1 VKIVRLTAEN
11 VKRLVAVN
19 IEPQPDGSLV
29 IVSGRNGQG
38 KTSVLDSIW
47 LTLEN
52 KAAAKANV
60 RPVRDG
66 ETTAYAELDLG
77 DLVVRRE
84 WRGETSKLEVRSKA
98 GARYPSPQKMLDE
111 LVGKLSFDPIAFL
124 RADQKAQRAQLL
136 QVVDVGFDPDEFE
149 RKRKAVYDERTEIGR
164 EVKRLSGARDKLPH
178 PPAGVAGITPGER
191 IDVTALA
198 NELVQMEQR
207 RARASQLNDQ
217 VNELQAALVMA
228 ENALAEFGQ
237 VPGWQEV
244 QALQQRLQEAEHHNR
259 NAEQLSQRASIQRE
273 LDEATGKQAE
283 LTKKLEQAEVYKAQ
297 QIASAQMP
305 VDGLSFNEDGL
316 TYRGVPLG
324 QASGAEQLRVAVGIA
339 MAANPSIRVIRVAD
353 GSLLDRESLAAL
365 DELARERDFQIW
377 IERVEDDS
385 PMAVVIEDG
394 QVKS

>member
-1 VKIVRLTAEN
+1 MKIVRLKAEN
-11 VKRLVAVN
+11 VKRLVAVE

-77 DLVVRRE
+77 DLIVRRE
-84 WRGETSKLEVRSKA
+84 WRGETSKLEVRSKQ

-149 RKRKAVYDERTEIGR
+149 QKRKAVYDERTEIGR
-164 EVKRLSGARDKLPH
+164 EVKRAKGALDDLPNH
-178 PPAGVAGITPGER
+178 PGL
-191 IDVTALA
+191 IDVEPIDVSALSRQ
-198 NELVQMEQR
+198 LVNAEHQR
-207 RARASQLNDQ
+207 SQASRLNDEIS
-217 VNELQAALVMA
+217 ELEVRLDELRGML
-228 ENALAEFGQ
+228 ERLGEP
-237 VPGWQEV
+237 PGWQEIEALKAKLEGAQQRNEEIV
-244 QALQQRLQEAEHHNR
+244 QAKQRNRLLAESNQYAAR
-259 NAEQLSQRASIQRE
+259 Y
-273 LDEATGKQAE
+273 DE
-283 LTKKLEQAEVYKAQ
+283 LTKKLQQAEVYKAQ

-305 VDGLSFNEDGL
+305 VNGLSFDEDGL
-316 TYRGVPLG
+316 TYQGVPLS

-339 MAANPSIRVIRVAD
+339 MAANPSIRVIRIAD
-353 GSLLDRESLAAL
+353 GSLLDRDSLAAL
-365 DELARERDFQIW
+365 EELARERDFQIW

>member
-98 GARYPSPQKMLDE
+98 GARYPSPQKMLDD

-124 RADQKAQRAQLL
+124 RTDQKAQRAQLL

-164 EVKRLSGARDKLPH
+164 ELKRFEGALSQLPEYAQKQTQLGAPIERVDVAAMAEAYSKASYIHHRQVEIANEIERLQAEFNQLGDYVPAEEIATQERELREAQRRNEQARDIEEADKLRNK
-178 PPAGVAGITPGER
+178 I
-191 IDVTALA
+191 
-198 NELVQMEQR
+198 
-207 RARASQLNDQ
+207 
-217 VNELQAALVMA
+217 
-228 ENALAEFGQ
+228 AEFKAYHA
-237 VPGWQEV
+237 EKV
-244 QALQQRLQEAEHHNR
+244 Q
-259 NAEQLSQRASIQRE
+259 
-273 LDEATGKQAE
+273 
-283 LTKKLEQAEVYKAQ
+283 KLEQAEVYKAQ